1 MRVVVDDPRH
11 QREAAGIDC
20 LLCAVGD
27 FSDFRNAAIPNAH
40 VSMPGRRT
48 QTVEKQRVADREVVH
63 GNQPVYWR
71 LNAMKRALAV
81 LVFLCATPDVQ
92 AAKQAA
98 GKFASAPSAAHSTA
112 APGRGNSRL
121 YRDPRGAPELAP
133 GRRVS
138 EQDCSKPVDL
148 QAGNL
153 RCK

>member
-1 MRVVVDDPRH
+1 RGGDSERRRGRGARIPGELRVVMRVVVDDPGH
-11 QREAAGIDC
+11 QRKAAGIDC
-20 LLCAVGD
+20 LLCAIGN
-27 FSDFRNAAIPNAH
+27 FSYFRNAAIPDTH

-81 LVFLCATPDVQ
+81 LVFLCATP
-92 AAKQAA
+92 
-98 GKFASAPSAAHSTA
+98 
-112 APGRGNSRL
+112 
-121 YRDPRGAPELAP
+121 ELAP
-133 GRRVS
+133 GRKVS
-138 EQDCSKPVDL
+138 EQDCSKPVNL

>member
-1 MRVVVDDPRH
+1 
-11 QREAAGIDC
+11 
-20 LLCAVGD
+20 
-27 FSDFRNAAIPNAH
+27 
-40 VSMPGRRT
+40 
-48 QTVEKQRVADREVVH
+48 
-63 GNQPVYWR
+63 
-71 LNAMKRALAV
+71 MKRALAV